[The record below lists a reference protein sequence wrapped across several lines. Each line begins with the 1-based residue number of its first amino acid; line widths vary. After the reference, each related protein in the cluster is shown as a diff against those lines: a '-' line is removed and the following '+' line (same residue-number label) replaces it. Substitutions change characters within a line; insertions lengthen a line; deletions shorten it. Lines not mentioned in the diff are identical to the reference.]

1 MPYAD
6 TTGMSRLAY
15 PVDKP
20 LTYATA
26 SPREY
31 VRETRSLLREPIF
44 DLQERLYGY
53 HLLPEADG
61 ECKRDPQALRT
72 VLDDLVLF
80 GFDRLTGGLPAFV
93 RCSDEM
99 LTERLVAVLP
109 PEMVVL
115 EIPQDLVITAKIL
128 DACCELRVAGFRL
141 ALADCTRPVRN
152 PLLDLADYVKVDFS
166 SGDGLSDEGLRRWL
180 QGTTLG
186 LIAEGIHTDREYR
199 QARIGGFSR
208 FQGLRLYGP
217 ELLRNAKPP
226 ANRQVHVDILRQLF
240 HDPLDLRQI
249 CPLVMRDPALV
260 YRLLRLVDSSL
271 HRQVESI
278 ESAIL
283 ILGEATFRRM
293 AILAIQCELD
303 GGPPPEVVHRAL
315 VRARFCAS
323 AARLNKLNPDEQY
336 LLGMASVFPAMSGVS
351 VDAMALKLPLRP
363 AIIEALLGVPV
374 PERRLLGWIESQ
386 EQGAFSARYA
396 PARIPD
402 PNQSQLVRSYNEALA
417 WETTRA
423 AAMH

>member
-1 MPYAD
+1 
-6 TTGMSRLAY
+6 MSLLAY
-15 PVDKP
+15 PSDKP

-44 DLQERLYGY
+44 DLQERLHGY
-53 HLLPEADG
+53 HLVPDADE
-61 ECKRDPQALRT
+61 ECKDDPQALRT
-72 VLDDLVLF
+72 MLDDLVLF
-80 GFDRLTGGLPAFV
+80 GFDRLTGGLPAFL
-93 RCSDEM
+93 RCTEEM

-115 EIPQDLVITAKIL
+115 EIPQDVEITAKIL
-128 DACCELRVAGFRL
+128 EACCELREAGFRF
-141 ALADCTRPVRN
+141 ALADCTHPVRN
-152 PLLDLADYVKVDFS
+152 PLLDLADYVKVDFG
-166 SGDGLSDEGLRRWL
+166 SGDALDEGLRRWL

-186 LIAEGIHTDREYR
+186 LIAEGIHTDHEYR
-199 QARIGGFSR
+199 RARIGGFSC

-217 ELLRNAKPP
+217 ELLRNVKPP
-226 ANRQVHVDILRQLF
+226 SNRQVHVDILYQLF

-293 AILAIQCELD
+293 AILAIQCEID
-303 GGPPPEVVHRAL
+303 GGPPSEVVHRAL

-402 PNQSQLVRSYNEALA
+402 PNQSQLVRSYHEALA
-417 WETTRA
+417 WETMRA
-423 AAMH
+423 AAMQ

>member
-1 MPYAD
+1 
-6 TTGMSRLAY
+6 MSRLAY
-15 PVDKP
+15 PLDNP
-20 LTYATA
+20 LTYAPA

-44 DLQERLYGY
+44 DLQERLHGY
-53 HLLPEADG
+53 HLVPDAVEK
-61 ECKRDPQALRT
+61 CRYFQKALRT
-72 VLDDLVLF
+72 ILDDLVLF

-93 RCSDEM
+93 RCTEEM
-99 LTERLVAVLP
+99 LTERLVAILP
-109 PEMVVL
+109 PGIVVL
-115 EIPQDLVITAKIL
+115 EIPQDMEITAKIL
-128 DACCELRVAGFRL
+128 DACRELREIGFRF
-141 ALADCTRPVRN
+141 ALAGCTRPVRN
-152 PLLDLADYVKVDFS
+152 PLLELADYVKVDFS
-166 SGDGLSDEGLRRWL
+166 NGDALDEELRRWL

-186 LIAEGIHTDREYR
+186 LMAEGIHTDREYR
-199 QARIGGFSR
+199 QALIGGFSC

-226 ANRQVHVDILRQLF
+226 ANRQVHVDILHQLF
-240 HDPLDLRQI
+240 HDPLDLQQV

-260 YRLLRLVDSSL
+260 YRLLRLVDMSL

-293 AILAIQCELD
+293 AILAIQCERD

-336 LLGMASVFPAMSGVS
+336 LLGMASVFPAMSGLS

-363 AIIEALLGVPV
+363 EIIEALLGVPV

-402 PNQSQLVRSYNEALA
+402 PNQSQLIRSYNEALA